1 LSFIHCAV
9 FRDAAGAG
17 HRGGTLALAH
27 GKMGSCASAAELVTL
42 GIVLG
47 TKHSDLRGC
56 CSARHRPGGARVVG
70 VRALTLASRVA
81 GEVQCEPRRARS
93 WTAKR
98 REHSQEKALAF
109 RALFWCA

>member
-1 LSFIHCAV
+1 MDS
-9 FRDAAGAG
+9 RAAAP
-17 HRGGTLALAH
+17 
-27 GKMGSCASAAELVTL
+27 ELVPL

-70 VRALTLASRVA
+70 VRALTLASRLA
-81 GEVQCEPRRARS
+81 GEVQCEPRRTRS

-98 REHSQEKALAF
+98 RRHSQDKALGF
-109 RALFWCA
+109 RALVWCAETGIASHTSRT